1 MAEAGADPAAA
12 DGVRG
17 AGRAGGTGTG
27 GEVLSAAARAR
38 REALAGAALA
48 VLRREGYA
56 AVTARKV
63 AAEAQMSLG
72 HISYHFEDMGELMA
86 QAYRLASADLQQAEA
101 RLDAAG
107 GSVRDRLEALL
118 RAGFTDEIL
127 DPGYLRVRIDL
138 WSAALARPEVAATEL
153 ELYRAYRAR
162 LEQLLTE
169 LAGPARSD
177 RVPAVTDLL
186 MATLDGLWLDWMRR
200 RDRASVDRVLDL
212 GLRLAEREL
221 SPRRPARAR

>member
-1 MAEAGADPAAA
+1 MTEA
-12 DGVRG
+12 DG
-17 AGRAGGTGTG
+17 AAGG
-27 GEVLSAAARAR
+27 VSPAARAR
-38 REALAGAALA
+38 REALARAALT
-48 VLRREGYA
+48 VLQREGYA
-56 AVTARKV
+56 ALTARKV

-72 HISYHFEDMGELMA
+72 HISYHFADMDELMA
-86 QAYRLASADLQQAEA
+86 QAYRLASAHLQQAEA
-101 RLDAAG
+101 RLDADG

-127 DPGYLRVRIDL
+127 EPGYLRVRIDL

-169 LAGPARSD
+169 LAGAGRAE

-186 MATLDGLWLDWMRR
+186 MAALDGLWLDWMRR
-200 RDRASVDRVLDL
+200 RDRDSVDRALAL
-212 GLRLAEREL
+212 ALRLAESEL
-221 SPRRPARAR
+221 SPRRPPPGR